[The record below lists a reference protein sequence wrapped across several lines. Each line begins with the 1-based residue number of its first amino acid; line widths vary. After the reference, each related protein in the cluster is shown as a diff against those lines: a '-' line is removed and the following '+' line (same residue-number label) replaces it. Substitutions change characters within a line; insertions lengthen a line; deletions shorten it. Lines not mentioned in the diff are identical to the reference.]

1 MKKERQLLFSV
12 TLADCRVE
20 TFRAGGKGGQ
30 HQNKTESGVRIR
42 HLASGAVGEC
52 REHRSQHQNKK
63 IAFLRMIQSEKF
75 RKWHRLECARRLG
88 RLAEIER
95 EVERMMRPENLR
107 VEVRVNG
114 RWVDESA
121 AAGAISGAEGEGN
134 DESAACAGAI
144 AESNAEK
151 ELAREEAP
159 ER

>member
-1 MKKERQLLFSV
+1 MDMKKERQLLFSV

-121 AAGAISGAEGEGN
+121 AGAGT
-134 DESAACAGAI
+134 I